1 MKVLKRIQYQEQAGM
16 KIFTTPNTRI
26 SVRGE
31 FKSWIPD
38 GCDLV
43 SPTLTMAMVQMK
55 LLNLLPISFFLVQS
69 RRQPEELLPW
79 QPVQSSSA
87 KL

>member
-55 LLNLLPISFFLVQS
+55 LLNLLPISFFWYRAGDSLK
-69 RRQPEELLPW
+69 ELLPW